1 MTARPSLQRKLV
13 VLVIAAVGAAVA
25 VSTSITVWQQAADYG
40 AMRRQTLTATAH
52 VFAAAVSSATAA
64 QNAKEAFFALRA
76 VGKVPDIQYAEIRTA
91 GGQVLASLG
100 NTSRLVTDLT
110 LESNEPASVMDL
122 LTSTTMQVAVPILS
136 GGSPVGR
143 IILIGGI
150 SDLWSRLLSALAFT
164 FLGGLIALTAGLI
177 VAWRFQQAIT
187 RPLRV
192 LVRAMER
199 IRRDHRYD
207 VSVPNAPDREI
218 GELVDG
224 FNQMLRDVRDRDE
237 RLAAHRR
244 NLEHEVTERTQEL
257 REARD
262 VAELANRAKSE
273 FLATMSHEI
282 RTPLNGMMVM
292 AELMTGAPL
301 PVRQRRFADIIVKS
315 GQSLLAIINDILDFS
330 KIEAGKLEL
339 ERRPLD
345 LNELA
350 ENVTSLFAE
359 RARAS
364 SIDLA
369 AMVDPQVP
377 RSITGDPVRLAQV
390 VGNLVNNAL
399 KFTEQGYVKL
409 SIANVGGAPGR
420 IEIRV
425 SDSGIGIPQAKLA
438 TIFEAFSQA
447 DQSTTRQF
455 GGTGLGLAICRRLVA
470 AMDGEITV
478 ESQEGAG
485 ATFSVVIP
493 TGDQEKMPWPTLAW
507 SGDDLRFCLLDVS
520 GEATASSLARY
531 LSASG
536 YTIIRQDG
544 PLTPEQCA
552 QAALIC
558 ADASRLATIE
568 LSPDRSRPVRIAVC
582 PLGEGAGEELVQSGQ
597 ADAVISRP
605 ILRSEVEQLLQRLA
619 RGDADLQ
626 AAQPA
631 ADVASQL
638 TRFPPFR
645 ALVADDNAVNREVAS
660 EALLQLGGFVETVES
675 GAQAVEAVL
684 MRDFDIVFM
693 DASMPDMDGF
703 AATRR
708 IREAEAQSHRARTA
722 IVALTAHVIGTAA
735 DAWREAGMDDILYK
749 PFTLAGLA
757 RTIARLL
764 PRLAAEAASATGG
777 ASAPGLH
784 ADHAPTAAVSGEDS
798 LVDADVVDQLR
809 QMQSRGKGD
818 FVRKVLGLYRQH
830 APTAIAHMREA
841 TALGQAEA
849 CSQAAHA
856 LKSMSYNIGARRV
869 AELSAGVETAGKL
882 HGKCPSRAAIEELA
896 ELVDRS
902 LDVIAASGPF
912 SAENTTPAVA
922 ISAVIPSSNEV
933 ERALPFALERDE
945 LFLLYQP
952 IVDRTGSTTC
962 GVEALVRWNRGGGEL
977 VPPSVFIPVAERSG
991 LIHDIGDWVL
1001 RRACQDAA
1009 AWPSLTVAVN
1019 VSALQFA
1026 QANFAERFSRIMSAA
1041 NVDGRRLEVEIT
1053 ESAFLEAEDAV
1064 LAAMKHLSACGVGFA
1079 LDDFGTGY
1087 SSLNYLRRYPVG
1099 KIKIDRGFVAS
1110 LDKMVNATI
1119 VHAVT
1124 AIGRSL
1130 GLKLVAEGVETA
1142 EQQRFLAAAG
1152 VHLMQGYLFGHP
1164 APKQAITDR
1173 LAWERSA
1180 GATASAGAMG

>member
-1 MTARPSLQRKLV
+1 MAARPSLHRKLV

-64 QNAKEAFFALRA
+64 QSAKEAFFALRA
-76 VGKVPDIQYAEIRTA
+76 VARVPDIQYAEIRTPS
-91 GGQVLASLG
+91 GQVLASLG
-100 NTSRLVTDLT
+100 QTSRLISDLT

-122 LTSTTMQVAVPILS
+122 LTSTTMQVAVPIVS

-164 FLGGLIALTAGLI
+164 FFGGLVALIAGLV

-187 RPLRV
+187 RPLQV

-262 VAELANRAKSE
+262 AAELANRAKSE

-359 RARAS
+359 RARFS

-390 VGNLVNNAL
+390 IGNLVNNAL

-409 SIANVGGAPGR
+409 SIANVAGARGR

-478 ESQEGAG
+478 ESREGAG
-485 ATFSVVIP
+485 SSFSVVIS
-493 TGDQEKMPWPTLAW
+493 TGDEEKMPWPTLALA
-507 SGDDLRFCLLDVS
+507 GDDLQFCLLDVS
-520 GEATASSLARY
+520 GEATASSLTRY

-536 YTIIRQDG
+536 YTIVRPDG
-544 PLTPEQCA
+544 PLKPELCA
-552 QAALIC
+552 KAALIC
-558 ADASRLATIE
+558 ADAGRLAA
-568 LSPDRSRPVRIAVC
+568 LDFPADRPPPVRVAVY
-582 PLGEGAGEELVQSGQ
+582 PLGENAGDELVQAGK

-605 ILRSEVEQLLQRLA
+605 LLRSEIEQLLQRLA

-626 AAQPA
+626 TVQPA
-631 ADVASQL
+631 ADVASQA
-638 TRFPPFR
+638 TRFSPFK

-660 EALLQLGGFVETVES
+660 EALSQLGAFVETVES

-684 MRDFDIVFM
+684 TRGFDIVFM

-708 IREAEAQSHRARTA
+708 IREAEAQSHRPKTV
-722 IVALTAHVIGTAA
+722 IVALTAHVIGSAA

-757 RTIARLL
+757 RTIAKLL
-764 PRLAAEAASATGG
+764 PRLAAEARSEIGDAAASGLRADQ
-777 ASAPGLH
+777 AS
-784 ADHAPTAAVSGEDS
+784 TVKVSGEDS
-798 LVDADVVDQLR
+798 LVDRDAIEQLR

-818 FVRKVLGLYRQH
+818 FVHKVLGLYRQH
-830 APTAIAHMREA
+830 APKTISHMREA
-841 TALGQAEA
+841 AAAGQAEA
-849 CSQAAHA
+849 CAHAAHA
-856 LKSMSYNIGARRV
+856 LKSMSYNIGAKRV
-869 AELSAGVETAGKL
+869 AELAAAVETSGKL
-882 HGKCPSRAAIEELA
+882 HGHCPTRTAIEELA
-896 ELVDRS
+896 ALVDRS
-902 LDVIAASGPF
+902 LGAITAAGPF
-912 SAENTTPAVA
+912 TFAEAPVVA
-922 ISAVIPSSNEV
+922 ATAVIPSSNEL
-933 ERALPFALERDE
+933 ERALAFAMERDE

-952 IVDRTGSTTC
+952 IVDRTGGRTC
-962 GVEALVRWNRGGGEL
+962 GVEALVRWNRGGSEL
-977 VPPSVFIPVAERSG
+977 VPPSVFIPIAERTG

-1009 AWPSLTVAVN
+1009 AWTALTVAVN

-1026 QANFAERFSRIMSAA
+1026 QPDFAERFGRIVSAA
-1041 NVDGRRLEVEIT
+1041 NFDDRRLEVEIT
-1053 ESAFLEAEDAV
+1053 ESALLEAEDGV
-1064 LAAMKHLSACGVGFA
+1064 LAAMKRLGARGIAFA

-1087 SSLNYLRRYPVG
+1087 SSLNYLRRYAVG
-1099 KIKIDRGFVAS
+1099 KIKIDRSFVAS
-1110 LDKMVNATI
+1110 LDTMVDATI
-1119 VHAVT
+1119 VHAIT

-1130 GLKLVAEGVETA
+1130 GLKLVAEGVETG
-1142 EQQRFLAAAG
+1142 EQHRFLVAAG
-1152 VHLMQGYLFGHP
+1152 VHFMQGYLFGHP
-1164 APKQAITDR
+1164 MPKEGITER
-1173 LAWERSA
+1173 LAQERDA
-1180 GATASAGAMG
+1180 GLAALASATS

>member
-25 VSTSITVWQQAADYG
+25 VSTTITLWQQAADYG
-40 AMRRQTLTATAH
+40 ALRRQALTATAH

-76 VGKVPDIQYAEIRTA
+76 VGKVPDIHYAEIRTP

-100 NTSRLVTDLT
+100 QTSRLLSDLT
-110 LESNEPASVMDL
+110 LEGNEPASVIDL

-136 GGSPVGR
+136 GGSQVGR
-143 IILIGGI
+143 IILVGGI
-150 SDLWSRLLSALAFT
+150 SDLRSRLLSTLAFT
-164 FLGGLIALTAGLI
+164 FLGGLVALMAGLI

-187 RPLRV
+187 RPLQV

-237 RLAAHRR
+237 HLAAHRR
-244 NLEHEVTERTQEL
+244 NLEHEVTARTQEL

-262 VAELANRAKSE
+262 AAEMANVAKSE

-345 LNELA
+345 LNEIA
-350 ENVTSLFAE
+350 ENITSLFAE

-369 AMVDPQVP
+369 ALVDPQVP

-390 VGNLVNNAL
+390 IGNLVNNAL
-399 KFTEQGYVKL
+399 KFTERGYVKL
-409 SIANVGGAPGR
+409 SVANAAGQAGR

-425 SDSGIGIPQAKLA
+425 SDTGIGIPQDKLA

-485 ATFSVVIP
+485 STFSVVIP
-493 TGDQEKMPWPTLAW
+493 TGQQEKMPWPAVT
-507 SGDDLRFCLLDVS
+507 SFGDDLRFCLLAVR
-520 GEATASSLARY
+520 GEATASALARY
-531 LSASG
+531 LAASG
-536 YTIIRQDG
+536 YTIVRQDG
-544 PLTPEQCA
+544 AVTPEQCA
-552 QAALIC
+552 DVGLVC
-558 ADASRLATIE
+558 ADADRLATLE
-568 LSPDRSRPVRIAVC
+568 LSPDRPRPVRIAVC
-582 PLGEGAGEELVQSGQ
+582 PLGEGTGEELVQCRK

-605 ILRSEVEQLLQRLA
+605 ILRSEIELLLQRLA
-619 RGDADLQ
+619 RGDTDL
-626 AAQPA
+626 ATAQPA
-631 ADVASQL
+631 ADVVSQV

-660 EALLQLGGFVETVES
+660 EALSQLGAFVETVET
-675 GAQAVEAVL
+675 GTQAVAAALTRGFE
-684 MRDFDIVFM
+684 IVFM

-708 IREAEAQSHRARTA
+708 IREAEAQLHRPRTV

-735 DAWREAGMDDILYK
+735 DAWREAGMDDILHK

-757 RTIARLL
+757 RTIAKLL
-764 PRLAAEAASATGG
+764 PRLAAGATSAIDRGT
-777 ASAPGLH
+777 APGLQ
-784 ADHAPTAAVSGEDS
+784 ADNAPEAEASAEVP
-798 LVDADVVDQLR
+798 LVDTDVVDQLR
-809 QMQSRGKGD
+809 QMQARGKGD
-818 FVRKVLGLYRQH
+818 FVHKVLGLYRQH
-830 APTAIAHMREA
+830 APMTIAQMREA
-841 TALGQAEA
+841 AALGQAEA
-849 CSQAAHA
+849 CSRAAHA

-869 AELSAGVETAGKL
+869 AELSAALERAGKL
-882 HGKCPSRAAIEELA
+882 HGQCPSRAAIEEIA

-902 LDVIAASGPF
+902 LDVITASGPF
-912 SAENTTPAVA
+912 RPESAAPAVTVA
-922 ISAVIPSSNEV
+922 AVIPSSNEV

-952 IVDRTGSTTC
+952 IVDRTGSLTC
-962 GVEALVRWNRGGGEL
+962 GVEALVRWNRGGEL
-977 VPPSVFIPVAERSG
+977 VPPSIFIPVAERSG

-1026 QANFAERFSRIMSAA
+1026 QADFAERFGRIMSAA
-1041 NVDGRRLEVEIT
+1041 NLDARRLEVEIT
-1053 ESAFLEAEDAV
+1053 ESALLEAEDAV
-1064 LAAMKHLSACGVGFA
+1064 LAAMKQLSARGVGFA

-1099 KIKIDRGFVAS
+1099 KIKIDRSFVVS
-1110 LDKMVNATI
+1110 LDKMLNATI
-1119 VHAVT
+1119 VHAVA

-1130 GLKLVAEGVETA
+1130 GLKLVAEGVETT

-1152 VHLMQGYLFGHP
+1152 VHFMQGFLFGHP

-1173 LAWERSA
+1173 LELER
-1180 GATASAGAMG
+1180 GAASRALDGASG